1 MAKYADLLTAQ
12 GDGLIHFWAMEETSG
27 TAVADVIG
35 GWNAQCYAMAA
46 LTSGEYDATAVTT
59 PAGHGRDLSVN
70 WDGSYSDRTSIAV
83 IRIDQAPSAPSLSAF
98 TFRLRYY
105 QRTKIKDTYSAMDL
119 ALIFFGRGSAN
130 GVYLTSGAGEFFVGA
145 GGSSDTIT
153 TDPFTDGQWHDVVLC
168 GDSTSVDLYVNGSV
182 ISSVS
187 GSSTFDI
194 YDDTGTSDSCL
205 IGAEDFDEGDVYD
218 TQSVIDGIIQDAAIW
233 NRKLTPA
240 EIASLDTAGP
250 SEPLITDISPIT
262 YNVALD
268 ATLPI
273 VAEFAVQVNPTE
285 VSLDVVFP
293 ISFRAVAFQD
303 WVSKL
308 PPVEIQE
315 VYQLVITG
323 AGDGLDD
330 LVIGGISSWQAT
342 NQAGTRSAY
351 VQAVIP
357 AADQYVADI
366 EARSNGEL
374 VIQKGYKLA
383 TGQVQFEEI
392 LRSAFDDAREDR
404 GRGSLTLTVSG
415 YMRGKPFSIGSRA
428 LTGIRSTSKPNGK
441 RRVLCDIDLFLQPGM
456 TVTALNESF
465 QADYIN
471 YYVND
476 TDKFCEVGER

>member
-1 MAKYADLLTAQ
+1 MAKYADLLAAQ

-27 TAVADVIG
+27 ASVADLIG
-35 GWNAQCYAMAA
+35 GWNAECFAINS
-46 LTSGEYDATAVTT
+46 LTAGEYDATVVTT
-59 PAGHGRDLSVN
+59 PAGRGRDLSVN
-70 WDGSYSDRTSIAV
+70 WDGTYQDRTSITV
-83 IRIDQAPSAPSLSAF
+83 IRIDQAPAAPSLSAL
-98 TFRLRYY
+98 TLRVRYF
-105 QRTKIKDTYSAMDL
+105 QRTNLKDTYSAMDL
-119 ALIFFGRGSAN
+119 ALFLFGRGSAN
-130 GVYLTSGAGEFFVGA
+130 AVYLSSGGGSFFVGA
-145 GGSSDTIT
+145 GGSDDTIS
-153 TDPFTDGQWHDVVLC
+153 DPFTDGQWHDVILT
-168 GDSTSVDLYVNGSV
+168 GDSSSIELYVNGSL
-182 ISSVS
+182 ITTFT

-205 IGAEDFDEGDVYD
+205 IGAEDFDGGAVYD
-218 TQSVIDGIIQDAAIW
+218 DDSVLDGIIQDAAIW
-233 NRKLTPA
+233 NRKLTST
-240 EIASLDTAGP
+240 EVASLNTDGTA
-250 SEPLITDISPIT
+250 EPLITDISPIT
-262 YNVALD
+262 YDVALN

-273 VAEFAVQVNPTE
+273 EAEFTVQVNPAE
-285 VSLDVVFP
+285 VSLDVTFP
-293 ISFRAVAFQD
+293 INFRAVAYQD

-323 AGDGLDD
+323 AQDGLDD

-383 TGQVQFEEI
+383 TGQVQYEEI
-392 LRSAFDDAREDR
+392 LRSAFDDARPDQ
-404 GRGSLTLTVSG
+404 GRSSVTLTVSG
-415 YMRGKPFSIGSRA
+415 YMRGRPVSNGNRV

>member
-1 MAKYADLLTAQ
+1 MAKYADLLAAQ
-12 GDGLIHFWAMEETSG
+12 GDGLIHFWAMEETAG

-35 GWNAQCYAMAA
+35 GWNAQCYAIAA
-46 LTSGEYDATAVTT
+46 LTSGEYDATAITT

-70 WDGSYSDRTSIAV
+70 WDGTYSDRTSIAV

-98 TFRLRYY
+98 TFRVRYF
-105 QRTKIKDTYSAMDL
+105 QRTSIRDTYNAMDL
-119 ALIFFGRGSAN
+119 ALFLFGRGSAN
-130 GVYLTSGAGEFFVGA
+130 AVYLTSGAGQFFVGA
-145 GGSSDTIT
+145 GGSSDTIS
-153 TDPFTDGQWHDVVLC
+153 DPFTDGQWHDVVLC
-168 GDSTSVDLYVNGSV
+168 GDSTSVDLYVNGSL

-187 GSSTFDI
+187 GSTTFDI

-218 TQSVIDGIIQDAAIW
+218 AQSVIDGIIQDAAIW
-233 NRKLTPA
+233 NRKLNPT
-240 EIASLDTAGP
+240 EIANLNTAGA
-250 SEPLITDISPIT
+250 SEPLIADISPIT

-273 VAEFAVQVNPTE
+273 GAEFSVQVNPTE
-285 VSLDVVFP
+285 ASFDVVFP
-293 ISFRAVAFQD
+293 ISVRAVAFQD

-323 AGDGLDD
+323 APDGLDD

-342 NQAGTRSAY
+342 NQAGARSAY

-374 VIQKGYKLA
+374 VIQKGYRLA

-392 LRSAFDDAREDR
+392 LRSAFDDARPDQ
-404 GRGSLTLTVSG
+404 GRSSVTLTVSG
-415 YMRGKPFSIGSRA
+415 YMRGRPVSNGSRV